1 MSSLYEFYIE
11 KEIRELTNTI
21 NSAKY
26 ISEEQKETMIS
37 VLEDADDDMKAA
49 REKKKKEA
57 ERKRA
62 ADAKQRELDQHF
74 RDQESGHAYSG
85 GVPTGQAHHYR

>member
-11 KEIRELTNTI
+11 KEIRELTNAI

-26 ISEEQKETMIS
+26 INEEQKEAMIS

-49 REKKKKEA
+49 REKKKREA
-57 ERKRA
+57 DRERNKKLMPNERPGAREADIEIQRA
-62 ADAKQRELDQHF
+62 RKGSHN
-74 RDQESGHAYSG
+74 
-85 GVPTGQAHHYR
+85 

>member
-11 KEIRELTNTI
+11 KEIRELTNAI

-57 ERKRA
+57 ERKRKKDDDDRWAYERGQA
-62 ADAKQRELDQHF
+62 A
-74 RDQESGHAYSG
+74 HAASG
-85 GVPTGQAHHYR
+85 GNLPHTDSPHIRH